1 MFKGWIGELKTGFNL
16 WAGLDKNL
24 YHRFHDVII
33 PSSHGTT
40 QVDHILVSPFGVFVV
55 ETKNYK
61 GWIYG
66 SADQST
72 WTQVIYK
79 SKHKFQNPLRQTH
92 RHKKVLSKYL
102 GVKES
107 TIQPVISF
115 VGDVEFKTELP
126 SNVLRSGLSS
136 YIKQF
141 GEVVFSDEDV
151 ERITGLLSNVKSESK
166 ISKSEHIQSLK
177 ERHSSNT
184 ICPKCGSDL
193 VVRKVKQGE
202 RKGSQFLGCSSYP
215 RCRFTK
221 EIKQESG
228 GSWTFTIIVVLIVIG
243 IIWWVLN

>member
-1 MFKGWIGELKTGFNL
+1 MLKGWIGELKTGFNL

-24 YHRFHDVII
+24 YHRFHDIII

-40 QVDHILVSPFGVFVV
+40 QIDHILVSPFGIFVV

-66 SADQST
+66 SAEQST

-102 GVKES
+102 GVNES
-107 TIQPVISF
+107 NIQPVISF

-126 SNVLRSGLSS
+126 TNVLRSGLSS

-141 GEVVFSDEDV
+141 GEVVFSDDEV
-151 ERITGLLSNVKSESK
+151 ERITRLLSDVKSESK
-166 ISKSEHIQSLK
+166 ISKSEHIQSLE

-193 VVRKVKQGE
+193 VIREVKQGE

-228 GSWTFTIIVVLIVIG
+228 RSWTRTIIAVLIVLG

>member
-1 MFKGWIGELKTGFNL
+1 MFKGWIGELKSRFNL
-16 WAGLDKNL
+16 WAGLDSNL

-40 QVDHILVSPFGVFVV
+40 QVDHILVSPFGIFVV

-61 GWIYG
+61 GWIFG

-79 SKHKFQNPLRQTH
+79 SKYKFQNPLRQTH

-102 GVKES
+102 SVKES
-107 TIQPVISF
+107 SIQPVISF
-115 VGDVEFKTELP
+115 VGDVRFKTKLP

-141 GEVVFSDEDV
+141 EEVIFSDDEV
-151 ERITGLLSNVKSESK
+151 ERITGLLSKVKSESK

-177 ERHSSNT
+177 KRHSSNT

-193 VVRKVKQGE
+193 VMRKVKQGE

-215 RCRFTK
+215 RCRFLK
-221 EIKQESG
+221 I
-228 GSWTFTIIVVLIVIG
+228 
-243 IIWWVLN
+243 

>member
-1 MFKGWIGELKTGFNL
+1 MLKGWIGELKTGFNL

-33 PSSHGTT
+33 PSTHGTT
-40 QVDHILVSPFGVFVV
+40 QVDHILVSPFGIFVV

-66 SADQST
+66 SEDQST

-126 SNVLRSGLSS
+126 PNVLRSGLSS

-141 GEVVFSDEDV
+141 EGVVFSDDEV
-151 ERITGLLSNVKSESK
+151 ERITGLLSDVKSESK
-166 ISKSEHIQSLK
+166 ISKSEHIRSLK
-177 ERHSSNT
+177 ERHTSNT

-193 VVRKVKQGE
+193 VVREVKQGE

-221 EIKQESG
+221 EIKQESSR
-228 GSWTFTIIVVLIVIG
+228 SWTRTIIALLVVVG

>member
-1 MFKGWIGELKTGFNL
+1 MFKGWIGELKTGFSL
-16 WAGLDKNL
+16 WAGLDSNV
-24 YHRFHDVII
+24 YQRFHDVII
-33 PSSHGTT
+33 PSNHGTT
-40 QVDHILVSPFGVFVV
+40 QVDHILVSPFGIFVV

-66 SADQST
+66 SEDQST

-126 SNVLRSGLSS
+126 PNVLRSGLCS

-141 GEVVFSDEDV
+141 GEVVFSDDEV
-151 ERITGLLSNVKSESK
+151 ERITGLLSDVKSESK
-166 ISKSEHIQSLK
+166 FLNQNTSNLSKNVIHPTPSVQSVDQTWL
-177 ERHSSNT
+177 
-184 ICPKCGSDL
+184 
-193 VVRKVKQGE
+193 
-202 RKGSQFLGCSSYP
+202 LG
-215 RCRFTK
+215 K
-221 EIKQESG
+221 
-228 GSWTFTIIVVLIVIG
+228 
-243 IIWWVLN
+243 

>member
-1 MFKGWIGELKTGFNL
+1 MCIR
-16 WAGLDKNL
+16 D
-24 YHRFHDVII
+24 R
-33 PSSHGTT
+33 
-40 QVDHILVSPFGVFVV
+40 
-55 ETKNYK
+55 NYE

-66 SADQST
+66 SAEQST

-79 SKHKFQNPLRQTH
+79 SKHQFQNPLRQTH
-92 RHKKVLSKYL
+92 RHKKVLSKFL
-102 GVKES
+102 SVKES

-126 SNVLRSGLSS
+126 PNVLRSGLSS

-141 GEVVFSDEDV
+141 GEVVLSDDEV
-151 ERITGLLSNVKSESK
+151 ERISGLLSNVKSESK

-193 VVRKVKQGE
+193 VIREVKQGE

-228 GSWTFTIIVVLIVIG
+228 RSWTRTIIVTLIVIG

>member
-1 MFKGWIGELKTGFNL
+1 MLKGWIGELKTGFNL

-33 PSSHGTT
+33 PSNHGTT
-40 QVDHILVSPFGVFVV
+40 QVDHILVSPFGIFVV

-66 SADQST
+66 SAEQST

-79 SKHKFQNPLRQTH
+79 SKHQFQNPLRQTH
-92 RHKKVLSKYL
+92 RHKKVLSKFL
-102 GVKES
+102 SVKES

-126 SNVLRSGLSS
+126 PNVLRSGLSS

-141 GEVVFSDEDV
+141 GDIVFSDDEV
-151 ERITGLLSNVKSESK
+151 ERITGLLSDVKSGSK
-166 ISKSEHIQSLK
+166 ISKSEHIKSLK

-193 VVRKVKQGE
+193 VIREVKQGE

-215 RCRFTK
+215 RCRFTR

-228 GSWTFTIIVVLIVIG
+228 RSWTRTIILTLIVVG

>member
-1 MFKGWIGELKTGFNL
+1 MLKGWIGELKTGFNL

-24 YHRFHDVII
+24 YHRYHDVII

-40 QVDHILVSPFGVFVV
+40 QIDHILVSPFGVFVV
-55 ETKNYK
+55 ETKHYK

-66 SADQST
+66 SADQSS
-72 WTQVIYK
+72 WIQVIYK
-79 SKHKFQNPLRQTH
+79 SKYKFQNPLRQTY

-102 GVKES
+102 GVEES

-141 GEVVFSDEDV
+141 EEVVFSDDEV
-151 ERITGLLSNVKSESK
+151 ERITGLLSNVQSESK

-193 VVRKVKQGE
+193 VIKEVKQGE
-202 RKGSQFLGCSSYP
+202 RKGLQFFGCSSYP

-221 EIKQESG
+221 KITQESER
-228 GSWTFTIIVVLIVIG
+228 SWTRTIMLILIVVG
-243 IIWWVLN
+243 IIWWALN